1 MAKTL
6 AYRLFTIWADIT
18 EWNAKIAAANAA
30 MALEQAEKVCLLPAE
45 AVFAKKVYRALSR

>member
-1 MAKTL
+1 MTKTL
-6 AYRLFTIWADIT
+6 AYRLFTIWADVA

-45 AVFAKKVYRALSR
+45 AVFVKKVCRALSR